1 MQKNEASFYL
11 KWQEPVNATLQAL
24 RFLILEFDNNLEE
37 TVKYGMQCF
46 TYNERHKFYLGVDL
60 KKNNEPYVLFVDGN
74 KIDDV
79 RLEAGTRKRMK
90 VYRVNQQKDID
101 KEALYELLQKALNV

>member
-1 MQKNEASFYL
+1 MQKPETSFYL

-24 RFLILEFDNNLEE
+24 RFLILEFDVNLEE
-37 TVKYGMQCF
+37 TIKYGMQCF
-46 TYNERHKFYLGVDL
+46 TCNGKHKFYLGVDL

-74 KIDDV
+74 KIDDI

-90 VYRVNQQKDID
+90 IYRINPHKDID
-101 KEALYELLQKALNV
+101 KEEFYALLKMALSV